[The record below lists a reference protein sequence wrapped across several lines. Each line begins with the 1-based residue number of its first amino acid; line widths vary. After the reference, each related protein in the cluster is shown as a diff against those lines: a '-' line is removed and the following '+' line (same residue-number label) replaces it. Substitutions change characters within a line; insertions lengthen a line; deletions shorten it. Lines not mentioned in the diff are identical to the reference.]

1 MLPVVSPLIAAPG
14 FNMVDNVTI
23 DYMHVVCLGIV
34 RALLDMWLTQRS
46 KSYFIGDKV

>member
-1 MLPVVSPLIAAPG
+1 MLPVVSPLIAALG

-46 KSYFIGDKV
+46 ESYFIGDKV